1 MYIYIRILIFTKK
14 QLVIHTINQYERIIS
29 TQVLNEFCNVCIR
42 KLKMPISAVRDSIT
56 EIKNICDLI
65 IVDDDTIVS
74 ALGCHEKY
82 GYSFYDSLMMASA
95 LESGCAYL
103 LSEDMADGQIIE
115 GNLTIKN
122 IFIMS

>member
-1 MYIYIRILIFTKK
+1 
-14 QLVIHTINQYERIIS
+14 
-29 TQVLNEFCNVCIR
+29 
-42 KLKMPISAVRDSIT
+42 MPISAVRDSIT